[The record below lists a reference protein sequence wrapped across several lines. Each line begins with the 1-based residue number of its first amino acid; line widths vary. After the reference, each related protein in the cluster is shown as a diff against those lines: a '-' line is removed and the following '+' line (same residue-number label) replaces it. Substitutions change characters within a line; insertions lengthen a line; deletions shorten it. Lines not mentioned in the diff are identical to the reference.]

1 MEYPWFI
8 PASES
13 LILVND
19 KYNYFVAHPTPDV
32 LTDATFKKAV
42 ITYLSAHCM
51 IFTPIAQNTN
61 PASDA

>member
-8 PASES
+8 PASKSES

-19 KYNYFVAHPTPDV
+19 KFNYFVAHPTPDV
-32 LTDATFKKAV
+32 LTNTTFKKAV

-51 IFTPIAQNTN
+51 IFTLIAQNTN
-61 PASDA
+61 PA